1 MSRMTAY
8 RLYTGEPAARFEE
21 VDVPHPA
28 HGEVLLKVAGVGL
41 CRSDIHYLEASPGSL
56 PYPVPF
62 TLGHENTG
70 WVEELGPGVTDVA
83 LGDAVIANASS
94 FCGRCD
100 YCLRGDTNYCPT
112 GITGRGFG
120 RDGGLSNYLAVPQ
133 HELVALRSL
142 DPVEA
147 APLADAGATS
157 YRAVMKVMK
166 RLRPGSTAVV
176 IGTGGLG
183 GYAVQYLAKLTQAR
197 VIAADS
203 APHRL
208 AYAKE
213 VGADET
219 FPSDGTLP
227 ERMREATGGLGADA
241 VLDFVGI
248 DETIRTAIG
257 AARKVSTVV
266 IVGVGG
272 GRIDVPVRELPLEC
286 ELLRIRGYSIADL
299 REVVELAEAGVTQV
313 ESERFAFG
321 EVEAAYDKLRRGD
334 LRSRAVVTPNG

>member
-1 MSRMTAY
+1 MTAY
-8 RLYTGEPAARFEE
+8 RLYTGDPPARFEE
-21 VDVPHPA
+21 VEAPRPGYREA
-28 HGEVLLKVAGVGL
+28 LLKVAGVGL
-41 CRSDIHYLEASPGSL
+41 CRSDIHYLDAAPGSL

-70 WVEELGPGVTDVA
+70 WVEEVGAGVTDFSP
-83 LGDAVIANASS
+83 GDAVIADATS

-120 RDGGLSNYLAVPQ
+120 RDGGLSNYLVVPD
-133 HELVALRSL
+133 HELVKLERL
-142 DPVEA
+142 DPIEA

-157 YRAVMKVMK
+157 YRAVSKAMH

-183 GYAVQYLAKLTQAR
+183 GFAVQYLRRLTQAR

-203 APHRL
+203 APGRL
-208 AYAKE
+208 QYAKE
-213 VGADET
+213 VGAHET
-219 FPSDGTLP
+219 LPSDASLP
-227 ERMREATGGLGADA
+227 ARLREATGGLGADA

-248 DETIRTAIG
+248 DETIRTSIG

-272 GRIDVPVRELPLEC
+272 GRVDVAVRDLPIEC
-286 ELLRIRGYSIADL
+286 EVLRIRGYSIANL
-299 REVVELAEAGVTQV
+299 REVVALAEQGVTKI
-313 ESERFAFG
+313 ESERFPFDQVEVAYERLRAG
-321 EVEAAYDKLRRGD
+321 E
-334 LRSRAVVTPNG
+334 LRSRAVVMPNR